1 MICFS
6 VQKIATLK
14 NMKTNLLCS
23 YLLFI
28 ITATAFCQNY
38 YPIPESNV
46 TWQRYQFFTSIP
58 CISNGDYIN
67 YFDGDTSVGNI
78 SYLKVFEEG
87 MNVTWCTNNGVMDT
101 SIFAKHYLG
110 AFRQDVTAQK
120 AFFIAEGDLNE
131 SLLYD
136 FTLETGDTL
145 PYNMIA
151 SEVAVIEKTDSVIV
165 DGTYRK
171 RMLFLQAYNACGGD
185 TIAIIEGIGNTRGFI
200 YPTMFPCSFYTV
212 LTCVSING
220 VQIFGDADSCFKEG
234 ELGNVSAV
242 PLLSNSNVFTAGYL
256 SEGSVVIHFNQEN
269 YGEASLAIFNTLGQK
284 IRQYNPTASGD
295 IVIAK
300 GTFSPGMYEVVAV
313 INGRNTAVKKVI
325 FR

>member
-1 MICFS
+1 MRNILIFIS
-6 VQKIATLK
+6 P
-14 NMKTNLLCS
+14 
-23 YLLFI
+23 LFI
-28 ITATAFCQNY
+28 FTGTAFSQDY
-38 YPIPESNV
+38 YPLPESNV

-58 CISNGDYIN
+58 CISNGEYIN
-67 YFDGDTSVGNI
+67 YFDGDTSIGNI

-87 MNVTWCTNNGVMDT
+87 MDVTWCTNNGFMDT
-101 SIFAKHYLG
+101 SIFAKHYIG

-151 SEVAVIEKTDSVIV
+151 SEVAVVEKTDSVLV

-200 YPTMFPCSFYTV
+200 FPTMVPCAFYTV
-212 LTCVSING
+212 LTCLSVNG
-220 VQIFGDADSCFKEG
+220 VQIFGDADSCYEEG
-234 ELGNVSAV
+234 ELGNVTAV
-242 PLLSNSNVFTAGYL
+242 PLLSNSNVFNAGYL
-256 SEGSVVIHFNQEN
+256 SDGSVVIHFNEEN

-284 IRQYNPTASGD
+284 ISQYNPTASGD
-295 IVIAK
+295 ILIAK
-300 GTFSPGMYEVVAV
+300 GTFSPGMYEVVA
-313 INGRNTAVKKVI
+313 IIEGRNAAVRKVI